1 METDDEEGGTTSAG
15 QQNTDDN
22 TTANENRE
30 DAGANQNAELFPPS
44 SNTSANS
51 IEESPQ
57 APYNTDANGSGKAL
71 EGTTPRENTPN
82 ENPNQISTGKHSALK
97 PEIDPADNLLILTKL

>member
-57 APYNTDANGSGKAL
+57 APYNTDANGSGKVL
-71 EGTTPRENTPN
+71 EGTAANENT
-82 ENPNQISTGKHSALK
+82 NQIEKQLALK
-97 PEIDPADNLLILTKL
+97 PEIDPDDNLLIVTKL

>member
-15 QQNTDDN
+15 QQNMDDN

-30 DAGANQNAELFPPS
+30 DAGANRNAELFPPS

-57 APYNTDANGSGKAL
+57 APFNTDANGSDKVL
-71 EGTTPRENTPN
+71 EGTAANENT
-82 ENPNQISTGKHSALK
+82 NQIGKQLALK
-97 PEIDPADNLLILTKL
+97 PEIDPDDNLLIVTKL